1 MTLSVLDL
9 FVLSM
14 LDRGCQTP
22 YDLQRQA
29 GLSLGGTVPA
39 LRRLIKAGLLT
50 CVDDETGTKRPRHH
64 YRLTALGKERARKGW
79 KEYLSGAKIPADLDS
94 ILRLADLAAHY
105 RAPKIQ
111 IATFLK
117 QAAQTRQR
125 LVDEA
130 NLARAHRGRT
140 AASSY
145 VAFRLFLD
153 IERFAAEASVLT
165 RLAAGFK
172 NSMSVHP
179 DNEPLAGL

>member
-1 MTLSVLDL
+1 MNLSALDL

-50 CVDDETGTKRPRHH
+50 RVDDETGTKRPRHH
-64 YRLTALGKERARKGW
+64 YRLTAPGKEKAQKGW
-79 KEYLSGAKIPADLDS
+79 KEHLSGAKIPADLDS

-111 IATFLK
+111 IATFLQ
-117 QAAQTRQR
+117 QAARTRRQMADEAGVALSHRQR
-125 LVDEA
+125 
-130 NLARAHRGRT
+130 GT
-140 AASSY
+140 ASSY
-145 VAFRLFLD
+145 VTFRLSLD
-153 IERFAAEASVLT
+153 ADRFTAEANVLAK
-165 RLAAGFK
+165 LATGFK
-172 NSMSVHP
+172 KSKHDAYDYPGDLLS
-179 DNEPLAGL
+179 

>member
-1 MTLSVLDL
+1 MNLSALDL

-39 LRRLIKAGLLT
+39 LRRLTKAGLLT
-50 CVDDETGTKRPRHH
+50 RVDDETGTKRPRHH
-64 YRLTALGKERARKGW
+64 YRLTASGKEKARKGW
-79 KEYLSGAKIPADLDS
+79 KEHLSGAKIPADLDS
-94 ILRLADLAAHY
+94 ILRLADLASYY

-117 QAAQTRQR
+117 RAARQGSGWSMR
-125 LVDEA
+125 PILPYPTV
-130 NLARAHRGRT
+130 AR

-145 VAFRLFLD
+145 VAFRLILD
-153 IERFAAEASVLT
+153 IWSFRCRS
-165 RLAAGFK
+165 
-172 NSMSVHP
+172 
-179 DNEPLAGL
+179 

>member
-39 LRRLIKAGLLT
+39 LRRLTKAGLLIR
-50 CVDDETGTKRPRHH
+50 VDGDTGAKRPRHH
-64 YRLTALGKERARKGW
+64 YRLTAKGTDRARNGW
-79 KEYLSGAKIPADLDS
+79 EEHVGGAKIPADLDS
-94 ILRLADLAAHY
+94 VLRLADLASYY
-105 RAPKIQ
+105 RAPKIR

-117 QAAQTRQR
+117 QATRTRRQMA
-125 LVDEA
+125 DEA
-130 NLARAHRGRT
+130 GVALSHRERGT
-140 AASSY
+140 ASSY
-145 VAFRLFLD
+145 VTFRLRLD
-153 IERFAAEASVLT
+153 AGRFAAEAKVLA

-172 NSMSVHP
+172 YSKHDANDYPVDLLS
-179 DNEPLAGL
+179 